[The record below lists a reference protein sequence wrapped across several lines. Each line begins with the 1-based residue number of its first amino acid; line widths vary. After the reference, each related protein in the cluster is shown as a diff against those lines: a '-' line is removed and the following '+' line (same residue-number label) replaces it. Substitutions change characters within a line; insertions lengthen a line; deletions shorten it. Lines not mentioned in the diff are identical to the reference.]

1 VIYFIQAG
9 ARGDVKIGYAKTHAA
24 VDRRRATFQ
33 TGHSETLQILG
44 VVEGERE
51 DEATLHRYFAPDRV
65 RGEWFRP
72 TGALMACASDIEQAR
87 RCLDFATSW
96 RRWHDLGLV
105 DASGRLTDDGMYYAM
120 ALEQTLASDG
130 IDLDQW
136 FDVPST

>member
-51 DEATLHRYFAPDRV
+51 DEATLHR
-65 RGEWFRP
+65 
-72 TGALMACASDIEQAR
+72 